1 MEYSI
6 AGTAVVINFNGRQIA
21 TKNISN
27 GEVIFSDLERGT
39 YVVEAAN
46 VVKVVNIDLDE

>member
-1 MEYSI
+1 M
-6 AGTAVVINFNGRQIA
+6 VINLNGRQIA
-21 TKNISN
+21 TRTISN

-46 VVKVVNIDLDE
+46 VVKVINIDLDE